1 MMQVTLT
8 MKPRAKPF
16 LPIEAEMIIPMN
28 FIGSRELFV
37 WEGNKKRRLE
47 EVFTVRK
54 EGNVNSPEN
63 IVVILRGDTSRIK
76 RVGEYMSSGTITI
89 EGDIGMHCGNFM
101 RGGSIIIHGNADG
114 WLGREMRGG
123 SILCHGNAGDYCG
136 SGYRGEKRGM
146 RGGKIEVMGD
156 AGDYLG
162 EYLTGGEIHVHGNAG
177 MFAGAEM
184 RGGILRIDGDARTP
198 AANMSKGTCIISGT
212 VHEMLPTFEKTGEKG
227 GMAMYRGD
235 VANKGKGEL
244 MIRLTGEKSGTE

>member
-63 IVVILRGDTSRIK
+63 IIVILRGDTSRIK

-101 RGGSIIIHGNADG
+101 RGGNIVIHGNADG

-146 RGGKIEVMGD
+146 RG
-156 AGDYLG
+156 
-162 EYLTGGEIHVHGNAG
+162 
-177 MFAGAEM
+177 
-184 RGGILRIDGDARTP
+184 RG
-198 AANMSKGTCIISGT
+198 
-212 VHEMLPTFEKTGEKG
+212 
-227 GMAMYRGD
+227 
-235 VANKGKGEL
+235 
-244 MIRLTGEKSGTE
+244 

>member
-8 MKPRAKPF
+8 IKPRAKPF

-47 EVFTVRK
+47 DIFTVRK

-63 IVVILRGDTSRIK
+63 IVVILRGDTSRVK
-76 RVGEYMSSGTITI
+76 RVGEYMSSGTIII

-101 RGGSIIIHGNADG
+101 RGGNIIIHGNADG
-114 WLGREMRGG
+114 WLGREMRAG

-146 RGGKIEVMGD
+146 RGGKIEVMGN

-184 RGGILRIDGDARTP
+184 RGGMLVIDGDARIP
-198 AANMSKGTCIISGT
+198 AANMSKGACIVGGM
-212 VHEMLPTFEKTGEKG
+212 VHDMLPTFERTGEKD
-227 GMAMYRGD
+227 GMVIYHGD
-235 VANKGKGEL
+235 VANRGKGEL
-244 MIRLTGEKSGTE
+244 MVKIETNPSL

>member
-16 LPIEAEMIIPMN
+16 LPIEAEMINPMN
-28 FIGSRELFV
+28 FIGSRDLFV

-47 EVFTVRK
+47 DIFTVRK

-63 IVVILRGDTSRIK
+63 IKVILRGDTSRVK
-76 RVGEYMSSGTITI
+76 RVGEYMSSGTII
-89 EGDIGMHCGNFM
+89 VEGDIGMHCGNFM
-101 RGGSIIIHGNADG
+101 RGGVIEIHGNADG

-123 SILCHGNAGDYCG
+123 SILCQGNAGDYCG

-146 RGGKIEVMGD
+146 RGGRIEVMGNV
-156 AGDYLG
+156 GDYLA
-162 EYLTGGEIHVHGNAG
+162 EYLTGGEIFVHGNAG

-184 RGGILRIDGDARTP
+184 RGGILIIDGDVRIP
-198 AANMSKGTCIISGT
+198 AANMAKGTCIINGT
-212 VHEMLPTFEKTGEKG
+212 VLEMLPTFEKTGEKEG
-227 GMAMYRGD
+227 STIYHGD

-244 MIRLTGEKSGTE
+244 IVKNHIV

>member
-16 LPIEAEMIIPMN
+16 LPIEAEMIVPMN

-47 EVFTVRK
+47 DVFTVRK

-63 IVVILRGDTSRIK
+63 IVVILRGDTGRVK
-76 RVGEYMSSGTITI
+76 RVGEYMSSGIITI

-101 RGGSIIIHGNADG
+101 RGGNIVIHGNADG
-114 WLGREMRGG
+114 WLGREMRAG

-146 RGGKIEVMGD
+146 RGGKIEIMGD

-184 RGGILRIDGDARTP
+184 RGGTLKIDGDVRIP
-198 AANMSKGTCIISGT
+198 AANMSKGTCIIGG
-212 VHEMLPTFEKTGEKG
+212 VAHEMLPTFEKTGEKN
-227 GMAMYRGD
+227 GMVVFHGD
-235 VANKGKGEL
+235 VANKGKGEF
-244 MIRLTGEKSGTE
+244 MIRQVQENSALQ

>member
-8 MKPRAKPF
+8 MKSRAKPF
-16 LPIEAEMIIPMN
+16 IPIEAEMIIPMN
-28 FIGSRELFV
+28 FIGNRELFV

-47 EVFTVRK
+47 DIFTVRK

-63 IVVILRGDTSRIK
+63 IVVVLRGDTSRVK

-101 RGGSIIIHGNADG
+101 RGGNIAIHGNADG
-114 WLGREMRGG
+114 WLGREMRAG
-123 SILCHGNAGDYCG
+123 SIVCHGNAGDYCG

-146 RGGKIEVMGD
+146 RGGKIEVFGN

-184 RGGILRIDGDARTP
+184 RGGSLIIDGEVWIP
-198 AANMSKGTCIISGT
+198 GANMAKGTLVIRGK
-212 VHEMLPTFEKTGEKG
+212 VYDMLPSFEKIEEKE
-227 GMAMYRGD
+227 GMMVYHGD
-235 VANKGKGEL
+235 VANKGKGE
-244 MIRLTGEKSGTE
+244 MIIKMSTEDST